1 MIQSTPMAT
10 REGLKDSLNRHFVE
24 LLSVGTVVTLT
35 TAVWLL
41 IHSDKVQKDAVIREQ
56 TDILARMGLT
66 QPNQLISL
74 RKLPG
79 FEASGE
85 VGGSFF
91 GANGN
96 AKASSKTFVQIEW
109 ETKNPDGTPERI
121 ISDVPIEEVT
131 FDLTPPDRQTV
142 TFGFDANSI
151 KNLAIITNLSEQAP
165 PNVFVEQATTVSIDI
180 PEAQFDDFIDGK

>member
-1 MIQSTPMAT
+1 MAT

-109 ETKNPDGTPERI
+109 ETKNPDGTP
-121 ISDVPIEEVT
+121 
-131 FDLTPPDRQTV
+131 L
-142 TFGFDANSI
+142 I
-151 KNLAIITNLSEQAP
+151 KRVRSSLLEQARELLTE
-165 PNVFVEQATTVSIDI
+165 VIEKVTGLKVISLHTDI
-180 PEAQFDDFIDGK
+180 STKTGERVIIFTLNENLGKRY